1 MSQRKVRLAVLVLFL
16 LALALGCNLPSMI
29 NEESQGEAI
38 NTPVA
43 NSSEGDTAGESQPD
57 TPPESGMELQPE
69 PATAAIPEFDTTDL
83 CAVVSPEIAEQ
94 ILGQPVEAI
103 EGPGTCLYSNG
114 TASITISVL
123 DGENAKN
130 SLASQIL
137 QLETD
142 CSMSFSYSS
151 DQPDPTPLP
160 PEADPLLAMS
170 LPELMEKSLT
180 LQQGCGGPAFET
192 MADYGP
198 GVYLVPFELFMPGGQ
213 VTIVT
218 EDYSLTILYMDINAD
233 TAAAVDIARQLLEM
247 VATGE

>member
-1 MSQRKVRLAVLVLFL
+1 MSLRRLQLAIVILVVLAAV
-16 LALALGCNLPSMI
+16 LGCNLPSMAGGEPPGEI
-29 NEESQGEAI
+29 QNNSMENDSGEEIAVEPQA
-38 NTPVA
+38 
-43 NSSEGDTAGESQPD
+43 D
-57 TPPESGMELQPE
+57 TPPETEPEPQPE
-69 PATAAIPEFDTTDL
+69 PADAFPEFDISDL
-83 CAVVSPEIAEQ
+83 CSVVPPAVAEQ

-103 EGPGTCLYSNG
+103 EGPGACLYSNG
-114 TASITISVL
+114 TASISITVL
-123 DGENAKN
+123 EGEPAKK

-180 LQQGCGGPAFET
+180 LQQGCGGPAFEPLS
-192 MADYGP
+192 DYGS

-213 VTIVT
+213 VSIVA
-218 EDYSLTILYMDINAD
+218 EDYSLSILYTDMEAD
-233 TAAAVDIARQLLEM
+233 TAAAVEVARQILEM
-247 VATGE
+247 VASGQ